1 MSRAS
6 ALIIEDD
13 GRLAAIF
20 AEALRL
26 AGYEPEIVNDGR
38 IAQTRLQTLTPILIL
53 LDLHLP
59 GVDGRTLLHEM
70 RANERLQ
77 DCLIILATADAILA
91 EELRAEADL
100 VLLKPIS
107 FSQLRDLA
115 TRLNPQE

>member
-1 MSRAS
+1 MSQTT

-13 GRLAAIF
+13 SRLAAIF

-26 AGYEPEIVNDGR
+26 AGYEPEIVGDGR
-38 IAQTRLQTLTPILIL
+38 TAQTRLQTATPTLIL

-59 GVDGRTLLHEM
+59 QIDGRTLLHDM
-70 RANERLQ
+70 RANERLKES
-77 DCLIILATADAILA
+77 LIVLATADAILA
-91 EELRAEADL
+91 EELRSEADL

-115 TRLNPQE
+115 TRLNPQ